1 ALRQKYLGD
10 YEPRRRTSASKNS
23 TEFLCAPK
31 CFCLNAIHNSKNT
44 MITIDGKQIANTIR
58 ADLKEK
64 IKQLPSPPGL
74 GVILV
79 GNDPASHLYVALK
92 EAASK
97 EMGVRFVKKIFPET
111 ISQADLL
118 HTIRELNVDDSIHA
132 ILIQLPLP
140 RGFDEDETIA
150 AIDPAKDVDGF
161 HPQNISALLNGYH
174 NFIKPVLAQSIWALI
189 NEGLVLQ
196 NRMSVHETLHALLIG
211 NSTVFTIPVATYLK
225 SKGIKTDAVLARA
238 LSKPLLKQYDII
250 IVACGQPGIIGSAD
264 VARNTVIIDIGT
276 NKLQDGRV
284 VGDTDFASFAHT
296 ECAITPVPGGI
307 GPVTVAMLM
316 KNTVD
321 LARRAMKI

>member
-1 ALRQKYLGD
+1 
-10 YEPRRRTSASKNS
+10 
-23 TEFLCAPK
+23 
-31 CFCLNAIHNSKNT
+31 

-140 RGFDEDETIA
+140 RGFDEDT
-150 AIDPAKDVDGF
+150 V
-161 HPQNISALLNGYH
+161 
-174 NFIKPVLAQSIWALI
+174 
-189 NEGLVLQ
+189 
-196 NRMSVHETLHALLIG
+196 
-211 NSTVFTIPVATYLK
+211 ST
-225 SKGIKTDAVLARA
+225 R
-238 LSKPLLKQYDII
+238 
-250 IVACGQPGIIGSAD
+250 
-264 VARNTVIIDIGT
+264 
-276 NKLQDGRV
+276 
-284 VGDTDFASFAHT
+284 
-296 ECAITPVPGGI
+296 
-307 GPVTVAMLM
+307 
-316 KNTVD
+316 
-321 LARRAMKI
+321 KIYPRF